1 MFAGVGAYTMVKAHM
16 FNGVNLP
23 TIYSVTETGD
33 LVLRKQFT
41 YRISPATAER
51 KPMRVYEREF
61 EIPFVPGQ
69 EDLRCYFE
77 QEVHKR
83 LEQDEIPVRFAVS
96 ATRLHRLPV

>member
-41 YRISPATAER
+41 YR
-51 KPMRVYEREF
+51 
-61 EIPFVPGQ
+61 
-69 EDLRCYFE
+69 D
-77 QEVHKR
+77 
-83 LEQDEIPVRFAVS
+83 FAS
-96 ATRLHRLPV
+96 NCGEEADASL